1 MPPLPSFSLTVN
13 RRQTRAQSYGLS
25 AMRELTR
32 RQFLGTA
39 AGLSETPLLSVLPA
53 ASLAVHPRSE
63 WATNRPP
70 RGKLVEEDVRFLLVH
85 HSASRNG
92 HTSADAPAI
101 LRSFYDFHTG
111 PERGWIDIAYNFL
124 IDAGGEVWEGRAGS
138 LDGPVVGDA
147 TGGNQGFSQL
157 VCVIGDYN
165 TAQPTQASLT
175 TLVALLAWL
184 ADGYRLDTG
193 PNSQVTFTSRGSNV
207 WPSGTSVT
215 TPIIAGHRSMS
226 RTSCPGANLTSYV
239 EGELMA
245 DVTRARSRRAA
256 SVSRPGSQSS
266 ASSAPLL
273 LAQESSST
281 GAPGD
286 DASDL
291 VPVITSTTT
300 TTTPPT
306 PPPTSSPLILVA
318 SGIAV
323 LATLIAAWRARRM
336 QGN

>member
-1 MPPLPSFSLTVN
+1 MS
-13 RRQTRAQSYGLS
+13 
-25 AMRELTR
+25 ELTR

-39 AGLSETPLLSVLPA
+39 AGLGDTSLLSVLPPA
-53 ASLAVHPRSE
+53 NLEVHPRSK

-70 RGKLVEEDVRFLLVH
+70 RGELVEEDVRFLLVH

-101 LRSFYDFHTG
+101 LRSFYDYHTG
-111 PERGWIDIAYNFL
+111 PEKGWTDIAYNFL
-124 IDAGGEVWEGRAGS
+124 IDAGGGVWEGRAGS
-138 LDGPVVGDA
+138 LDGPVAGDA

-165 TAQPTQASLT
+165 TAQPTQPSLS

-184 ADGYRLDTG
+184 ADRYRVDTD
-193 PNSQVTFTSRGSNV
+193 PTSQVTFTSRGSNV
-207 WPSGTSVT
+207 WPRGTSVT
-215 TPIIAGHRSMS
+215 TPTITGHRSMS
-226 RTSCPGANLTSYV
+226 RTSCPGANLSSYV
-239 EGELMA
+239 EGDLMA
-245 DVTRARSRRAA
+245 DVTRARSTRAA
-256 SVSRPGSQSS
+256 SASRPGSPSS
-266 ASSAPLL
+266 GSSAPII

-281 GAPGD
+281 VARSN
-286 DASDL
+286 ATSDL
-291 VPVITSTTT
+291 VPVITSPTTT
-300 TTTPPT
+300 TIPPT

-336 QGN
+336 QGS

>member
-1 MPPLPSFSLTVN
+1 MS
-13 RRQTRAQSYGLS
+13 
-25 AMRELTR
+25 ELTR
-32 RQFLGTA
+32 RQFLASA
-39 AGLSETPLLSVLPA
+39 AGLGDTLLLSFVPPA
-53 ASLAVHPRSE
+53 DLEVHHRSE

-70 RGKLVEEDVRFLLVH
+70 RGKPVEEDVRFLLVH

-111 PERGWIDIAYNFL
+111 PERGWTDIAYNFL
-124 IDAGGEVWEGRAGS
+124 IDAGGGVWEGRAGS
-138 LDGPVVGDA
+138 LDGPVAGDA

-165 TAQPTQASLT
+165 TAQPTQPSLS

-184 ADGYRLDTG
+184 ADRYRLDTD
-193 PNSQVTFTSRGSNV
+193 PTSQVTFTSRGSNV
-207 WPSGTSVT
+207 WPSGSSVI
-215 TPIIAGHRSMS
+215 TPTITGHRSMS

-239 EGELMA
+239 EGDLMA

-256 SVSRPGSQSS
+256 SAGQPGSHSS
-266 ASSAPLL
+266 GSSAPVV
-273 LAQESSST
+273 LAQDSSST
-281 GAPGD
+281 VARSN
-286 DASDL
+286 ATSDL
-291 VPVITSTTT
+291 VPVITSPTTT
-300 TTTPPT
+300 TIPPT